1 MAKTTKKPLPPYASP
16 TTFKSFNEKLGA
28 DPPDVI
34 DRSVWG
40 EWMAGGSGNQVMHAL
55 RALKFI
61 DEAKNTEDVY
71 RNFLT
76 ADDAER
82 ATILK
87 GVLHEAYR
95 WLFDGSINLE
105 SATAKQLEDK
115 FREQGAR
122 GSVLTKNI
130 KFFTEMASDANIPL
144 SRYITERKRRAT
156 ARQGT
161 TKRTSRKS
169 SSAAS
174 AKRPASAAREMSLE
188 DKILAMMP
196 EFDPNWSPE
205 ERKVWNEQL
214 RDLYRMMREGEEE
227 PSE

>member
-1 MAKTTKKPLPPYASP
+1 MAKTTKKPLPPYVSP

-40 EWMAGGSGNQVMHAL
+40 DWMAGGSGSQVMHAL

-61 DEAKNTEDVY
+61 DENKNTKDVY
-71 RNFLT
+71 RNFLV
-76 ADDAER
+76 AEEQER

-105 SATAKQLEDK
+105 SATAKQLDDK
-115 FREQGAR
+115 FKQQGAQ
-122 GSVLTKNI
+122 GSVLTKSVR
-130 KFFTEMASDANIPL
+130 FFTQMALDANITL
-144 SRYITERKRRAT
+144 SKYITERKRQAKPRKKTKKRST
-156 ARQGT
+156 AKAEAPKAG
-161 TKRTSRKS
+161 K
-169 SSAAS
+169 AVAG
-174 AKRPASAAREMSLE
+174 AMSLE

-205 ERKVWNEQL
+205 ERMVWNEQL
-214 RDLYRMMREGEEE
+214 RDLYRMMREEEEE